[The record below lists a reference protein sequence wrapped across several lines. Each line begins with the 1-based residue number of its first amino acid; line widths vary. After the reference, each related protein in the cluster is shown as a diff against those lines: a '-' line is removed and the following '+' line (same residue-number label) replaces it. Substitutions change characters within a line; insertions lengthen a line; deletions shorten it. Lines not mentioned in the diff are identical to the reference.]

1 MWELVGEEEEV
12 EKDDGEVDN
21 DVDEEKVR
29 ASGG

>member
-1 MWELVGEEEEV
+1 MWELVGEKEEAE
-12 EKDDGEVDN
+12 EDDGEIDN